1 MFLANGLGMRIIGGH
16 ECEDFSL
23 GCFVTLVIKCGPA
36 DMNNIEVGD
45 QILEINGVD
54 AFNMTHN
61 EAKEHIKAGGNT
73 LVLLVRRTG
82 LPPPSMTEILSR
94 TTINSRTIS
103 PQHQRDIKHFRSF
116 GVLNEYNS

>member
-45 QILEINGVD
+45 QILELNGHSLIDSTYEEVRNLQNNSGDYVQIVVQHNNIRFNICFLLINLT
-54 AFNMTHN
+54 N
-61 EAKEHIKAGGNT
+61 
-73 LVLLVRRTG
+73 LLT
-82 LPPPSMTEILSR
+82 
-94 TTINSRTIS
+94 
-103 PQHQRDIKHFRSF
+103 
-116 GVLNEYNS
+116 